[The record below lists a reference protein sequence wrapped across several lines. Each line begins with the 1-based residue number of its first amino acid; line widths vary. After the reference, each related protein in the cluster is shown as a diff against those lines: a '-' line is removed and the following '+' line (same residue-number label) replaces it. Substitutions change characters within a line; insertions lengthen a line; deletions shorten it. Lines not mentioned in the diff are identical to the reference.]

1 METPKKFGEGL
12 QLTPQEMAAQ
22 LRKPEGETGIKVG
35 EQMNIG
41 NEHICKNTYLVS
53 NLQENETVLEIGMGN
68 GLFVH
73 DYLSSTSKTKYVGLD
88 FSTLMVSESIK
99 NNKKLIQSN
108 RVSFIEASI
117 EKLPFEDNSYD
128 KIVTANT
135 LYFWP
140 NPKENT
146 QELLRVL
153 KPNGLVVIGY
163 RHKEFMDKLELANYG
178 FTKYTPEEVEQ
189 LLITNGF
196 EKVKTDSIEEPELY
210 FGGTLFSMKGYYTK
224 TQKRPIN

>member
-1 METPKKFGEGL
+1 METRKKFGEAL
-12 QLTPQEMAAQ
+12 QLSPEEMAIQ
-22 LRKPEGETGIKVG
+22 LRRPEGEIGIKVG

-68 GLFVH
+68 GLFVNE
-73 DYLSSTSKTKYVGLD
+73 YLSATSNTKYVGVD
-88 FSTLMVSESIK
+88 FSSLMVSESIK
-99 NNKKLIQSN
+99 NNESLILSK
-108 RVSFIEASI
+108 RVTFVEASI
-117 EKLPFEDNSYD
+117 EKLPFEDNSFD

-140 NPKENT
+140 MPKQNT

-153 KPNGLVVIGY
+153 KPEGQLVIGY

-178 FTKYTPEEVEQ
+178 FSK
-189 LLITNGF
+189 
-196 EKVKTDSIEEPELY
+196 
-210 FGGTLFSMKGYYTK
+210 
-224 TQKRPIN
+224 